1 MRTNKGRGLLIPLRM
16 GHGTRDIV
24 KKILEV
30 HLKRGVRVDLG
41 LPGKRYTERI
51 HCYE

>member
-1 MRTNKGRGLLIPLRM
+1 MISLRM

-24 KKILEV
+24 KKILDV
-30 HLKRGVRVDLG
+30 DLKRGVRGDLG

-51 HCYE
+51 H